1 MLPSS
6 KSQRIAMSSGG
17 QTSSYRPRTLVP
29 HSIVQAKR
37 PPESIVTGTPSQR
50 E

>member
-6 KSQRIAMSSGG
+6 KSQRITISSGG

-37 PPESIVTGTPSQR
+37 PSSRVTGTPSQR

>member
-1 MLPSS
+1 
-6 KSQRIAMSSGG
+6 MSSGG

-37 PPESIVTGTPSQR
+37 PSSMVTGTPSQR